1 MGSNIDWC
9 SFDDLAPSARPIYG
23 IFLGPYLQCFSDAP
37 KPILVALLS
46 GMARRAK

>member
-1 MGSNIDWC
+1 MGTKFCWYSLN
-9 SFDDLAPSARPIYG
+9 DLIPSARPIYG
-23 IFLGPYLQCFSDAP
+23 IFLGSYLQCFSDAP